1 MYYNHWNSFPNSP
14 LTNPYSSPSSSR
26 SRRSRLSVS
35 QQDYAVATLVARREK
50 KSTKIKSRQVVA
62 EAPPQAPDISFA
74 DLGPVGRVVAGITQ
88 IATTTAMEYCSG
100 FFAGL
105 FLGTAAGV
113 PGFLFRPLTPEAPK
127 MILTELGGR
136 FGRMNARSLKWG
148 RSWGGISAA
157 FGGFKVAVSVIRD
170 GKEDDW
176 NQILSSAA
184 AGAFFARTG
193 KSLVREKALLRTTI
207 TNKLE

>member
-1 MYYNHWNSFPNSP
+1 
-14 LTNPYSSPSSSR
+14 
-26 SRRSRLSVS
+26 
-35 QQDYAVATLVARREK
+35 
-50 KSTKIKSRQVVA
+50 
-62 EAPPQAPDISFA
+62 
-74 DLGPVGRVVAGITQ
+74 
-88 IATTTAMEYCSG
+88 MEYCSG

-105 FLGTAAGV
+105 FLGTAAGI
-113 PGFLFRPLTPEAPK
+113 PGFLFRPLEPEVPK
-127 MILTELGGR
+127 MFLAELGGR

-170 GKEDDW
+170 GKQDDW

-193 KSLVREKALLRTTI
+193 KSLVREKALLKTTI
-207 TNKLE
+207 TNKLQ